1 MTILDPEK
9 QKRAKE
15 YARIRRRLW
24 LVNTVIGAVYV
35 LLWLFMGWAISLR
48 EWLGKFTTN
57 EWLLVGLFA
66 VIFGGAYSI
75 INFPLSYYSGFIL
88 PHRFDQSNQSLKDW
102 IIDQFKG
109 LAVGV
114 PLSLLLLEL
123 LYLALRATGELW
135 WLWAAG
141 GMLVFSVLLSNL
153 APILIMP
160 LFNKYVPLGDEHKEL
175 ADRLLGLAEHANTKV
190 RGVFKFDMSKQ
201 TNAANAALTGIGNT
215 RRIVLGDTLINEFS
229 IDEIETVLAHELGHH
244 VNRDI
249 PMFMI
254 FATISTTLSLYLA
267 SLGLMWVIDYFGFSG
282 VADIAALPAL
292 GLILGVYGFVTM
304 PLDNALSRWRERKA
318 DEYALQATGKKEA
331 FASAFMRLANQNL
344 GDVDPEKW
352 VVFLFYSHPPLGERI
367 AKAQNWKAA

>member
-141 GMLVFSVLLSNL
+141 GM
-153 APILIMP
+153 
-160 LFNKYVPLGDEHKEL
+160 
-175 ADRLLGLAEHANTKV
+175 
-190 RGVFKFDMSKQ
+190 
-201 TNAANAALTGIGNT
+201 
-215 RRIVLGDTLINEFS
+215 
-229 IDEIETVLAHELGHH
+229 
-244 VNRDI
+244 
-249 PMFMI
+249 
-254 FATISTTLSLYLA
+254 
-267 SLGLMWVIDYFGFSG
+267 
-282 VADIAALPAL
+282 
-292 GLILGVYGFVTM
+292 
-304 PLDNALSRWRERKA
+304 
-318 DEYALQATGKKEA
+318 
-331 FASAFMRLANQNL
+331 
-344 GDVDPEKW
+344 
-352 VVFLFYSHPPLGERI
+352 
-367 AKAQNWKAA
+367 